1 MYKKNDNDF
10 DICLFNIS
18 GPVSTEMRNKLL
30 ELQQMGSVTLISD
43 LEKSSGNYFCDVD
56 GNTYLD
62 AFMQIAS
69 LPLGK
74 LKQRII
80 DFFIISSTVVEKTV
94 NTPHSS
100 PIWV

>member
-1 MYKKNDNDF
+1 
-10 DICLFNIS
+10 
-18 GPVSTEMRNKLL
+18 MRNKLL

-69 LPLGK
+69 LPLGN
-74 LKQRII
+74 LLMINP
-80 DFFIISSTVVEKTV
+80 E
-94 NTPHSS
+94 
-100 PIWV
+100 

>member
-1 MYKKNDNDF
+1 
-10 DICLFNIS
+10 
-18 GPVSTEMRNKLL
+18 MRQKLL
-30 ELQQMGSVTLISD
+30 EVQQMSSVVLISD

-74 LKQRII
+74 YLT
-80 DFFIISSTVVEKTV
+80 FLNFTSIS
-94 NTPHSS
+94 
-100 PIWV
+100 